1 MISLPMVEFGWID
14 ASMVATHQCPF
25 AGAAIMWLLEE
36 GCKSVP
42 LTVCRMGMTI
52 AVEER

>member
-1 MISLPMVEFGWID
+1 MISLPMVEFGWTD

-42 LTVCRMGMTI
+42 LTVCRLGMTI